1 MFTNN
6 WLLTFVV
13 FNSCWS
19 RSNCP
24 SWTWSKRIQHS
35 KSWTRSI
42 CQVCYSKTW
51 LFWTICGQKNSC
63 RRSKKLQGLAVCMG
77 GEMDIK
83 IFVFVMYY
91 VRTGL
96 KYIFQCGHSRAVN
109 LTRLQIWRTWL
120 SRQIAVPRR
129 CIKAKFTG
137 SVRGG
142 GGGGRRQHTLTTK
155 NNTAKHFRF
164 PCKRVEHTTNGKLHH
179 LSGRLQTQI
188 WRPEDTPQN
197 LEITDINLE
206 TGRYGSKCGD
216 SRIIRESW
224 QSCHLVSVSPITFFN
239 LWMKT

>member
-1 MFTNN
+1 MLDYIFLLSSLNQVRRHGALFTNVQAINGHFLSFMFTNN

-142 GGGGRRQHTLTTK
+142 GGGEEGNIH
-155 NNTAKHFRF
+155 
-164 PCKRVEHTTNGKLHH
+164 
-179 LSGRLQTQI
+179 
-188 WRPEDTPQN
+188 
-197 LEITDINLE
+197 
-206 TGRYGSKCGD
+206 
-216 SRIIRESW
+216 
-224 QSCHLVSVSPITFFN
+224 
-239 LWMKT
+239 